1 MRSKFWVA
9 GLAVPLVIGGVLIG
23 KTHGVEAQGPACSER
38 TLRGS
43 YGIQMQGTRPIPPPL
58 GGGFETVI
66 GVVTRTF
73 DGAGNFT
80 QVDNI
85 KGSVTGFAGDRPGF
99 GTYQVN
105 ADCSGVTFFEP
116 GPGVL
121 LEEKIVIVDHGR
133 EFRSIVSSPL
143 GVMVSAVGQRIGP
156 R

>member
-1 MRSKFWVA
+1 MQRKFWLG
-9 GLAVPLVIGGVLIG
+9 GLAGALVIGGVLSS
-23 KTHGVEAQGPACSER
+23 HSNGVEAQGPACSDR
-38 TLRGS
+38 TLTGS

-85 KGSVTGFAGDRPGF
+85 KGSVTGFVGDRPGF

-121 LEEKIVIVDHGR
+121 LEEKIVIVDHGG
-133 EFRSIVSSPL
+133 EFRSIVSSPQ

-156 R
+156 W